1 MANPG
6 MWTKPDPA
14 MVDRFHAALP
24 DQPAAVRRKMFG
36 YPACFVNGHYF
47 AGLHEDRVVI
57 RLPGGIRDR
66 FPELA
71 EALPFSPRGTGKG
84 LKDWYEIPSS
94 IVEGDDSLADLLAA
108 TFKEVVQLPSKEP
121 KTRKAPTRTAVRC
134 RARRR

>member
-1 MANPG
+1 MASPG

-24 DQPAAVRRKMFG
+24 GHPAAVRRKMFG

-47 AGLHEDRVVI
+47 AGLHGDRFVI

-71 EALPFSPRGTGKG
+71 EAPSFDPMGTGRG
-84 LKDWYEIPSS
+84 MKDWYQIPSS
-94 IVEGDDSLADLLAA
+94 IVETDDRLADFLAA
-108 TFKEVVQLPSKEP
+108 TFEEVVQLPPKEP
-121 KTRKAPTRTAVRC
+121 KPRKTSSR
-134 RARRR
+134 